1 MENDL
6 ISMHTK
12 LDKNARKNLL
22 TWFAKSADSVQ
33 AKILKEVRPPKIENL
48 DFGERSLVGLILSA
62 KKNRDMILLAG
73 KRKAPATEEIEQ
85 FRKDQI
91 KAHLRN
97 KNKNKSLKIS
107 RLLRLSEEIVRMRE
121 QEGMRWKEIQMYLD
135 KYRSLKVTIAYLCM
149 NYEALK
155 KSVEL
160 KASQKPSD

>member
-33 AKILKEVRPPKIENL
+33 AKILKEAKPPKIDDL

-62 KKNRDMILLAG
+62 QKTRDMILLAG
-73 KRKAPATEEIEQ
+73 KRKAPVTEEIEQ

-97 KNKNKSLKIS
+97 KNKSLKRS
-107 RLLRLSEEIVRMRE
+107 RLLWLSEEIVRMRE
-121 QEGMRWKEIQMYLD
+121 QEGMKWVEIKMYLE
-135 KYRSLKVTIAYLCM
+135 KYKSLKVTSAYLSM
-149 NYEALK
+149 NYQEIK
-155 KSVEL
+155 KSIEL
-160 KASQKPSD
+160 KAPQKPSD